1 MVSNITRNVLV
12 NLPTTSPWPTLPFM
26 FPVTFALTFPLFLFS
41 LLPSSRSS
49 QKKNKNKNKKKKK
62 NFEQQ
67 INSFPFFS
75 PFLSIKTLFFDH
87 FFFLILFLFTF
98 H

>member
-1 MVSNITRNVLV
+1 VVSNITHNVLV

-49 QKKNKNKNKKKKK
+49 QKKKKKKIGTT
-62 NFEQQ
+62 NQLF
-67 INSFPFFS
+67 SLFF
-75 PFLSIKTLFFDH
+75 PFLSSQSNHVVVLQNLLSYLAVHKGPVR
-87 FFFLILFLFTF
+87 
-98 H
+98 

>member
-1 MVSNITRNVLV
+1 
-12 NLPTTSPWPTLPFM
+12 M

-49 QKKNKNKNKKKKK
+49 PKKKKKKKK

-67 INSFPFFS
+67 NQFFS
-75 PFLSIKTLFFDH
+75 LFFPLP
-87 FFFLILFLFTF
+87 FQQVIIF
-98 H
+98 